1 MISLFASCAT
11 RDNNEITMKDIRIFQ
26 NTSAWDLAQA
36 VETERIS
43 EIEIVANKNPEL
55 LNYRDP
61 IFGTTLLMWSVSME
75 KYRAALALLE
85 AGADP
90 NIRSN
95 SGATALFKAISYS
108 WIDTKA
114 KQESR
119 YVELL
124 LKYGADPDLVY
135 IGKKKEGVTDPIEKG
150 TSPLMHAVSR
160 SFAKT
165 RALVEAGANINYKT
179 QTNQSAATTALIME
193 KLDVAYYLIV
203 EKKASVSEPFY
214 FYEIGSDSINYKK
227 KYYAT
232 DLLRNW
238 IYELDSYEYRKKM
251 AIVAELKRQGLD
263 YRSTNI
269 PESTLERIKIL
280 HPKNWEEYLERY

>member
-1 MISLFASCAT
+1 MKYVLIMVSLFASCAT
-11 RDNNEITMKDIRIFQ
+11 RDNHEITMKDIRIFQ

-36 VETERIS
+36 VETERIL
-43 EIEIVANKNPEL
+43 EIEIVANRNPEL

-61 IFGTTLLMWSVSME
+61 VFGTTLLMWSVSME
-75 KYRAALALLE
+75 KYGAALALLE
-85 AGADP
+85 AGSDP

-135 IGKKKEGVTDPIEKG
+135 IGKKKEGVTAPIEKG

-165 RALVEAGANINYKT
+165 RTLVEAGANINYKT

-203 EKKASVSEPFY
+203 EKKASVSEPFH

-227 KYYAT
+227 SITLLIYYGIGFM
-232 DLLRNW
+232 N
-238 IYELDSYEYRKKM
+238 
-251 AIVAELKRQGLD
+251 
-263 YRSTNI
+263 
-269 PESTLERIKIL
+269 
-280 HPKNWEEYLERY
+280 